1 MIKLTNDG
9 STTVYSD
16 CFNQYYHSIFG
27 AKTESNVVFIE
38 LGLKYAFEVFKEI
51 NILEMGFGTGLNA
64 LLSLEECLKS
74 KVKVD
79 YTGIEP
85 FPLKQELIKE
95 LSFDAFLFH
104 KADWDKWIEINAYF
118 NFKKLETSLE
128 NFRTSNRYNLVY
140 YDAFAPSSQPE
151 LWTQE
156 TFEKVA
162 SLTAKDGILTTYCSK
177 SYVQRNLRSA
187 GFVVER
193 HPGPPRKREVL
204 RAILK

>member
-27 AKTESNVVFIE
+27 AKTESEWVFIN
-38 LGLKYAFEVFKEI
+38 LGLRYAFEIFEDINVF
-51 NILEMGFGTGLNA
+51 EMGFGTGLNA
-64 LLSLEECLKS
+64 LLTSEVCLESERKI
-74 KVKVD
+74 D
-79 YTGIEP
+79 YTTLEA
-85 FPLKQELIKE
+85 FPLAEEMINE
-95 LSFDAFLFH
+95 LSFDSTAFH
-104 KADWDKWIEINAYF
+104 EADWEHWVEINAFF
-118 NFKKLETSLE
+118 NFFKHKSSLE
-128 NFRTSNRYNLVY
+128 DYQTSNRFNLIY

-162 SLTAKDGILTTYCSK
+162 SFISPGGILTTYCSK
-177 SYVQRNLRSA
+177 SYVQRNLRAS
-187 GFVVER
+187 GFEVER

>member
-27 AKTESNVVFIE
+27 AKTESDVVFIE
-38 LGLKYAFEVFKEI
+38 LGLKYAFEVFKDI
-51 NILEMGFGTGLNA
+51 NMLEMGFGTGLNA
-64 LLSLEECLKS
+64 LISSEVCLNS
-74 KVKVD
+74 KRKVH
-79 YTGIEP
+79 YTGLEP
-85 FPLKQELIKE
+85 FPLNLDLVGE
-95 LSFDAFLFH
+95 LSFDTTLFH
-104 KADWDKWIEINAYF
+104 QADWGKWIEINSYF
-118 NFKKLETSLE
+118 NFIKLEIDLE
-128 NFRTSNRYNLVY
+128 NFETSNRYNLIY

-177 SYVQRNLRSA
+177 SYVQRNLRAA
-187 GFVVER
+187 GFEVER